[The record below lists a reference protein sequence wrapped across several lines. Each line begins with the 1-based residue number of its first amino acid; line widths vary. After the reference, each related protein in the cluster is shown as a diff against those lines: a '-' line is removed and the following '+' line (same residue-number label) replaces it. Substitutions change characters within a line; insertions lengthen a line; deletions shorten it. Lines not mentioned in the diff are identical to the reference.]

1 MLPFDTS
8 PNADRVQLD
17 ILRRMSAEERLRIAI
32 DLSEFARKLA
42 FTRIERDRPG
52 LTRTQLIREFLRCVL
67 TAEDYRRL
75 PA

>member
-1 MLPFDTS
+1 MLPLDTS

-17 ILRRMSAEERLRIAI
+17 ILRRMSAEERLRLAI

-42 FTRIERDRPG
+42 FVRIEGDRPG
-52 LTRTQLIREFLRCVL
+52 LTRPQLIREFLRCVL
-67 TAEDYRRL
+67 PPEDYRRL